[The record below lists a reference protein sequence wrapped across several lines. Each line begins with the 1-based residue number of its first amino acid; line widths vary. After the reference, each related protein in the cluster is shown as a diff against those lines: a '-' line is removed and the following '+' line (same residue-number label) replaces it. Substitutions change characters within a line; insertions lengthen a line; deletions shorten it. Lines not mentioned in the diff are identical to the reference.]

1 MEEKKEIIRGRI
13 GKEIRLAYT
22 PKHQTPICRFEVATE
37 IEVEGVGVTNWRKV
51 VLVGKLAQNFK
62 VRAKKGMKVFI
73 EGMECLVSFINEEG
87 RQIEYL
93 EFRGETAAIEVI

>member
-1 MEEKKEIIRGRI
+1 MEEKKEIIKGRI

-22 PKHQTPICRFEVATE
+22 KKHQTPICRFEVATE
-37 IEVEGVGVTNWRKV
+37 LEEVGVTVWRKV
-51 VLVGKLAQNFK
+51 VLVGKVAQNFK

-73 EGMECLVSFINEEG
+73 EGMERLVSFINEEG

-93 EFRGETAAIEVI
+93 EFRGETAAIEVN

>member
-1 MEEKKEIIRGRI
+1 MQEKKEVIKGRV

-22 PKHQTPICRFEVATE
+22 PKHQTPVCRFEVATS
-37 IEVEGVGVTNWRKV
+37 IEGVDLTVWRKV

-73 EGMECLVSFINEEG
+73 EGVERLVKFVNDEG
-87 RQIEYL
+87 RDIEYL
-93 EFRGETAAIEVI
+93 EFRGESAAIEV